1 MLMANWVVLVCAV
14 LASLA
19 SGVLMAYGICL
30 AMFTIFR
37 IHSRSVATAKAAR
50 QRTVIAGS

>member
-1 MLMANWVVLVCAV
+1 MANWVVLVCAV